1 MGLKDLMGKAEQL
14 TEAATGAADKL
25 LDEFNEALPSM
36 RALGFTVKDLKVG
49 MGLVPEI
56 EAKLVASADTVDPK
70 KIKDLMDKNPDN
82 RTLATA
88 LKALVAAYNLKQMV
102 GSIPFKGVE
111 LDMKLGIPPHIG
123 IGFVSATPAEQATAA
138 PAGAV
143 RV

>member
-1 MGLKDLMGKAEQL
+1 MGLKDLVNKAEQL
-14 TEAATGAADKL
+14 TEAAAGAADKL
-25 LDEFNEALPSM
+25 LAEFNDALPTM

-70 KIKDLMDKNPDN
+70 KIKELIDKDPGNK
-82 RTLATA
+82 TLATA
-88 LKALVAAYNLKQMV
+88 LKALLAAYNLKQMV

-111 LDMKLGIPPHIG
+111 LDMKLGIPPHVG
-123 IGFVSATPAEQATAA
+123 IGFVSSAPMEQAAA
-138 PAGAV
+138 VPAGGL

>member
-25 LDEFNEALPSM
+25 LDEFNKALPTM

-49 MGLVPEI
+49 MGLLPEI
-56 EAKLVASADTVDPK
+56 ETKLVASADTVDPAK
-70 KIKDLMDKNPDN
+70 VKELIDKNPDN
-82 RTLATA
+82 KTLASA
-88 LKALVAAYNLKQMV
+88 LKALLAAYNLKQMV

-111 LDMKLGIPPHIG
+111 LDMKLGIPPHVG
-123 IGFVSATPAEQATAA
+123 IAFVSAAPAELAAAA